1 MRPAPDTPTARH
13 TLAAFHTLAAPA
25 HSELIIKKSRF
36 IGCVQPMADRA
47 SAQAAV
53 AALWRQ
59 HPGAA
64 HVCGGRGAAGR
75 AAAVRGGDPGGPA
88 GRPMLQVL
96 QHQALDAGLAS
107 VVRYFGGVKL
117 GAGALLRAYTDT
129 IAQALRNAP
138 KVSLQPMQTL
148 HCQLPY
154 ALEGWLRREIEA
166 AGAQLLAAQH
176 GARVT
181 LQLRLPQAQAASLM
195 QRVNDNGQGLVEWCP
210 APR

>member
-1 MRPAPDTPTARH
+1 
-13 TLAAFHTLAAPA
+13 
-25 HSELIIKKSRF
+25 
-36 IGCVQPMADRA
+36 MADRA
-47 SAQAAV
+47 SAQAAI

-59 HPGAA
+59 HPGAT
-64 HVCGGRGAAGR
+64 HVCWALRAGGQS
-75 AAAVRGGDPGGPA
+75 AAVDDGEPGGTA

-96 QHQALDAGLAS
+96 QHQALDAVLAS

-166 AGAQLLAAQH
+166 AGAQLLAVQH

-181 LQLRLPQAQAASLM
+181 LQLRLPQAQAARLM

>member
-13 TLAAFHTLAAPA
+13 ALAACHTLAAPA

-59 HPGAA
+59 HPGAT
-64 HVCGGRGAAGR
+64 HVCWALRAGGQS
-75 AAAVRGGDPGGPA
+75 AAVDDGEPGGTA

-96 QHQALDAGLAS
+96 QHQALDAVLAS

-166 AGAQLLAAQH
+166 AGAQLLAVQH

-181 LQLRLPQAQAASLM
+181 LQLRLPQAQAARLM
-195 QRVNDNGQGLVEWCP
+195 QRVNDNGQGLVQWCP
-210 APR
+210 APH

>member
-1 MRPAPDTPTARH
+1 MTSQQSQPNCSISARLIGKNAAVPKRLAQYGRELVKGFAARAKKETSTGSVMFRPGRRPMDRAPIGRRGGAPCRCAAVLQYAAPPGVQRHGPAP
-13 TLAAFHTLAAPA
+13 
-25 HSELIIKKSRF
+25 
-36 IGCVQPMADRA
+36 
-47 SAQAAV
+47 AV
-53 AALWRQ
+53 DDCA
-59 HPGAA
+59 
-64 HVCGGRGAAGR
+64 
-75 AAAVRGGDPGGPA
+75 RGGTA

-96 QHQALDAGLAS
+96 QPQALDAVLAS

-166 AGAQLLAAQH
+166 AGAQLLAVQH

-181 LQLRLPQAQAASLM
+181 L
-195 QRVNDNGQGLVEWCP
+195 
-210 APR
+210 